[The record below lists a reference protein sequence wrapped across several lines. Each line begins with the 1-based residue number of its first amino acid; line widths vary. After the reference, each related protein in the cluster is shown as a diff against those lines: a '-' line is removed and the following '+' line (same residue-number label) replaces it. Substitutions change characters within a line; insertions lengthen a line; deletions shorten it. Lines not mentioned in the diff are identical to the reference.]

1 MFRRKANLVLV
12 HCTRNMS
19 QQQQSF
25 RSQPPAPL
33 QPRPIT
39 IPTARETTLSNG
51 LTLVVVEDSRLPLVS
66 YRLAFRVG
74 GAFDPPALPGLTDLL
89 AGLLPEGTE
98 RKTSKEI
105 ADEVARMGASLSAGA
120 SSDYT
125 IVAASALSQFNDP
138 VLDLLAEVALEPSFP
153 ENEVEL
159 AKQNTKESLR
169 QQRAQPSF
177 LASEMLSRVMFGE
190 HPYSVVAPTP
200 ESIDRA
206 SRDEFVKFHRSKLV
220 PNNAVFIVVGDVRYE
235 EMLSRVESLFSTWER
250 GEELVA
256 NFPAP
261 PVRTKRT
268 AYLVDRHG
276 SAQSNIVIANSGITR
291 TSPDYFPMLLMHTV
305 LGATASSRLFM
316 NLREEKGYTYGAYSN
331 LDARRSAGTF
341 RVTAE
346 VRTPVTGDS
355 LKEFF
360 YELER
365 IRNEPVSD
373 KEIADAKS
381 YLTGVFPIRLE
392 TQEGLTDQLVQI
404 KMLNLPD
411 DHLQRYRDRL
421 QAVTV
426 DEIQRVAQKY
436 VKPDEAALVVVGDG
450 DSVLEQIRPY
460 CEDIEI
466 YSTAGKRKTL
476 DASGVTDPAGT
487 WSIEVETP
495 LGQSIPATLT
505 IERAASGFTATIHS
519 EMGDADL
526 GAIEMSDNSFHA
538 TTSLEMDGDAVEV
551 EMSAKFAG
559 DHTEGSLKLQNSPSL
574 PFTGSKD

>member
-1 MFRRKANLVLV
+1 
-12 HCTRNMS
+12 MS
-19 QQQQSF
+19 QQQQTF
-25 RSQPPAPL
+25 RTQAPPPL

-51 LTLVVVEDSRLPLVS
+51 LTLVVAEDSRLPLVS

-74 GAFDPPALPGLTDLL
+74 GAFDPPTLPGLTDLL

-98 RKTSKEI
+98 SKTSKEI

-125 IVAASALSQFNDP
+125 IVAASALSQFNEP
-138 VLDLLAEVALEPSFP
+138 ILDLVAEVILEPSFP

-177 LASEMLSRVMFGE
+177 LASEMVSRVMFGE

-200 ESIDRA
+200 ESIDRS
-206 SRDEFVKFHRSKLV
+206 SREEFVKFHRAKLV
-220 PNNAVFIVVGDVRYE
+220 PNNAVFIVVGDVRYDE
-235 EMLSRVESLFSTWER
+235 IVNRVESLFSTWER

-291 TSPDYFPMLLMHTV
+291 TNPDYFPMLLMHTV

-341 RVTAE
+341 RATAE

-355 LKEFF
+355 VKEFF
-360 YELER
+360 YELDR
-365 IRNEPVSD
+365 IRSEPVSD

-411 DHLQRYRDRL
+411 DHLQKYRDRV

-436 VKPDEAALVVVGDG
+436 VKPDEAALIVVGDG
-450 DSVLEQIRPY
+450 ASVLEQIRPY

-466 YSTAGKRKTL
+466 YNTAGKRKTL

-505 IERAASGFTATIHS
+505 VERAGSGFTATIHS

-526 GAIEMSDNSFHA
+526 GSIEMSDNSFHA
-538 TTSLEMDGDAVEV
+538 ATSLEMDGHAVEV
-551 EMSAKFAG
+551 EVSAKFEG
-559 DHTEGSLKLQNSPSL
+559 GHTQGSLKLQNSPSL

>member
-1 MFRRKANLVLV
+1 
-12 HCTRNMS
+12 MS
-19 QQQQSF
+19 QQQQQNF
-25 RSQPPAPL
+25 RSHAPSPLPA
-33 QPRPIT
+33 RPIS
-39 IPTARETTLSNG
+39 IPTPHEITLANG

-74 GAFDPPALPGLTDLL
+74 GAFDPPDLPGLTDLL
-89 AGLLPEGTE
+89 AGLMPEGTQS
-98 RKTSKEI
+98 KTSKEI

-120 SSDYT
+120 NSDYT

-138 VLDLLAEVALEPSFP
+138 VMDLMAEVILEPSFP
-153 ENEVEL
+153 ENEVAL

-177 LASEMLSRVMFGE
+177 LASEMVSRVMFGD

-200 ESIDRA
+200 ESIDRV
-206 SRDEFVKFHRSKLV
+206 SREDFVRFHRSKLV
-220 PNNAVFIVVGDVRYE
+220 PNSAVFIVVGDVRYE
-235 EMLSRVESLFSTWER
+235 DIVSRLESLFSTWER
-250 GEELVA
+250 GEQVVA

-261 PVRTKRT
+261 PVRTKRV
-268 AYLVDRHG
+268 AYLVDRPG

-291 TSPDYFPMLLMHTV
+291 TSPDYFPMMLMHTV
-305 LGATASSRLFM
+305 FGATASSRLFM
-316 NLREEKGYTYGAYSN
+316 NLREDKGYTYGAYSN
-331 LDARRSAGTF
+331 LDARRTAGTF
-341 RVTAE
+341 RATAE

-365 IRNEPVSD
+365 IRSAPVTD

-411 DHLQRYRDRL
+411 DYLDQYRDRV

-426 DEIQRVAQKY
+426 EDIQRVAEKY
-436 VKPDEAALVVVGDG
+436 VKPDEAAVIVVGDG
-450 DSVLEQIRPY
+450 AAVLDQIKPY
-460 CEDIEI
+460 VPDIEV
-466 YSTAGKRKTL
+466 YSTTGKRKSL
-476 DASGVTDPAGT
+476 DAPAT
-487 WSIEVETP
+487 TEIEGSWAIQVETP

-505 IERAASGFTATIHS
+505 LTRNGESYIAKILS
-519 EMGDADL
+519 EMG
-526 GAIEMSDNSFHA
+526 
-538 TTSLEMDGDAVEV
+538 
-551 EMSAKFAG
+551 
-559 DHTEGSLKLQNSPSL
+559 
-574 PFTGSKD
+574 

>member
-1 MFRRKANLVLV
+1 
-12 HCTRNMS
+12 MS
-19 QQQQSF
+19 QQQQTF
-25 RSQPPAPL
+25 RTLAPPPL
-33 QPRPIT
+33 QPLPIT

-51 LTLVVVEDSRLPLVS
+51 LTLVVAEDSRLPLVS

-74 GAFDPPALPGLTDLL
+74 GAFDPPTLPGLTDLL

-98 RKTSKEI
+98 SKTSKEI

-125 IVAASALSQFNDP
+125 IVAASALSQFNEP
-138 VLDLLAEVALEPSFP
+138 ILDLVAEVILEPSFP

-177 LASEMLSRVMFGE
+177 LASEMVSRVMFGE

-200 ESIDRA
+200 ESIDRS
-206 SRDEFVKFHRSKLV
+206 SREEFVKFHRAKLV
-220 PNNAVFIVVGDVRYE
+220 PNNAVFIVVGDVRYDE
-235 EMLSRVESLFSTWER
+235 IVNRVESLFSTWER

-291 TSPDYFPMLLMHTV
+291 TNPDYFPMLLMHTV

-341 RVTAE
+341 RATAE

-355 LKEFF
+355 VKEFF
-360 YELER
+360 YELDR
-365 IRNEPVSD
+365 IRSEPVSD

-411 DHLQRYRDRL
+411 DHLQKYRDRV

-436 VKPDEAALVVVGDG
+436 VKPDEAALIVVGDG
-450 DSVLEQIRPY
+450 ASVLEQIRPY

-466 YSTAGKRKTL
+466 YNTAGKRKTL

-505 IERAASGFTATIHS
+505 VERAGSGFTATIHS

-526 GAIEMSDNSFHA
+526 GSIEMSDNSFHA
-538 TTSLEMDGDAVEV
+538 ATSLEMDGHAVEV
-551 EMSAKFAG
+551 EVSAKFEG
-559 DHTEGSLKLQNSPSL
+559 GHTQGSLKLQNSPSL

>member
-1 MFRRKANLVLV
+1 
-12 HCTRNMS
+12 MS
-19 QQQQSF
+19 QPEIF
-25 RSQPPAPL
+25 RSHAPAPL
-33 QPRPIT
+33 LPHPIA
-39 IPTARETTLSNG
+39 IPAARETVLANG
-51 LTLVVVEDSRLPLVS
+51 LSIVVVEDHRLPLVS

-74 GAFDPPALPGLTDLL
+74 GAFDPPGLPGLTDLL

-98 RKTSKEI
+98 SKTSREL

-120 SSDYT
+120 NSDYT
-125 IVAASALSQFNDP
+125 IVAASALSNFNDE
-138 VLDLLAEVALEPSFP
+138 VLGLMGEVVLQPSFP

-177 LASEMLSRVMFGE
+177 LASEMVSRVMFGD
-190 HPYSVVAPTP
+190 HPYAVVAPTP
-200 ESIDRA
+200 ESIDRSTRA
-206 SRDEFVKFHRSKLV
+206 EFVKFHREKFV
-220 PNNAVFIVVGDVRYE
+220 PNSAVFIVVGDVKQE
-235 EMLSRVESLFSTWER
+235 EIVKRVESLFSTWER
-250 GEELVA
+250 GADLVT

-268 AYLVDRHG
+268 AYLVDRRG
-276 SAQSNIVIANSGITR
+276 SAQSNIVIANSGIVR

-305 LGATASSRLFM
+305 LGANASSRLFM
-316 NLREEKGYTYGAYSN
+316 NLREDKGYTYGAYTN
-331 LDARRSAGTF
+331 LDARRTAGSF
-341 RVTAE
+341 RATAE

-360 YELER
+360 YELDR
-365 IRNEPVSD
+365 IRKEPVSE
-373 KEIADAKS
+373 KEINDAKS

-411 DHLQRYRDRL
+411 DYLQQYRDRV

-426 DEIQRVAQKY
+426 AEIQRVAEKY
-436 VKPDEAALVVVGDG
+436 VKPDEAGVIIVGDG
-450 DSVLEQIRPY
+450 AAVLDQIKPY
-460 CEDIEI
+460 CPDIEI
-466 YSTAGKRKTL
+466 YSTSGKRKSL
-476 DASGVTDPAGT
+476 DAPATTDIEGT

-505 IERAASGFTATIHS
+505 LTREGQGFVAKILS

-526 GAIEMSDNSFHA
+526 GAVNVNDNSFH
-538 TTSLEMDGDAVEV
+538 TTTFLEMDGHRVEAEV
-551 EMSAKFAG
+551 FARFHG
-559 DHTEGSLKLQNSPSL
+559 DQTEGTLKLQNSPSL